1 MFMMS
6 WSCVT
11 ARQILMALKSLDPST
26 REIYQPVFSAFS
38 TQYAASI
45 EDMFALV
52 SHARSLTR
60 QKSGRFLS
68 SLTTIRETK
77 AQGQLF
83 RLTSDDPYLNL
94 SIEHYIFQNVPL
106 STKVLLFYI
115 NRPCIVI
122 GRNQNPWVEINLR
135 RLKAESKET
144 SAKSQILGD
153 VDFVRRR
160 SGGGTVFHDSGNV
173 NWGVI
178 CDANEFTRDKHAE
191 MVVRGIQEAGV
202 PNVRV
207 NERHDI
213 VLESAT
219 KPLKVS
225 GSAYKLARGRALHHG
240 TALCQSKNLGIIPE
254 YLRSPAKPFITARGV
269 DSVRSPITNLDLD
282 PAKFIQGVESEF
294 RNMYD
299 VPRKD
304 NPVTELGS
312 ECLDIKEIQD
322 GYEELKVC

>member
-1 MFMMS
+1 
-6 WSCVT
+6 
-11 ARQILMALKSLDPST
+11 
-26 REIYQPVFSAFS
+26 
-38 TQYAASI
+38 
-45 EDMFALV
+45 MFALI
-52 SHARSLTR
+52 SHTRLLTR
-60 QKSGRFLS
+60 QKTGRLLS
-68 SLTTIRETK
+68 SLATIRDTK
-77 AQGQLF
+77 AQGLLF

-115 NRPCIVI
+115 NRPCVVI

-135 RLKAESKET
+135 RLKAESKDG
-144 SAKSQILGD
+144 LGN

-160 SGGGTVFHDSGNV
+160 SGGGTVFHDDGNV

-202 PNVRV
+202 QNVRV
-207 NERHDI
+207 NGRHDI
-213 VLESAT
+213 VLDSTT

-240 TALCQSKNLGIIPE
+240 TALCQSKNLDIIPE
-254 YLRSPAKPFITARGV
+254 YLRSPAKSFITARGV
-269 DSVRSPITNLDLD
+269 DSFRSPITNLDLD
-282 PAKFIQGVESEF
+282 PEQFIQGVESEF
-294 RNMYD
+294 RHMYD
-299 VPRKD
+299 VPWKGH
-304 NPVTELGS
+304 PITELGS
-312 ECLDIKEIQD
+312 ECLDIKEVQE